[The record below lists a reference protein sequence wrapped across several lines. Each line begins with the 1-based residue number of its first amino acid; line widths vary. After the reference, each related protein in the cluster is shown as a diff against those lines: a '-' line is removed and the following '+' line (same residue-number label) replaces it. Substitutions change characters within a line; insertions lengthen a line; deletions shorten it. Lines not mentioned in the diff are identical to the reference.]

1 MRNFLRLGLT
11 AIALTFFFNAFAVT
25 ETKANPL
32 PEILK
37 RMDEHYKALKSLKAD
52 IKRAQYNAQL
62 QESDMMIGNI
72 TLRPGKGRDFSLR
85 LDWTKP
91 KQEILSVVNG
101 QYVAY
106 IPNIKR
112 AYTGSSDSKTVNDK
126 GGNILKIMSMSKED
140 LKANYNIQYLG
151 EEKVSE
157 GKIPTWH
164 IKLTPKTSAN
174 FKFADLW
181 IDGNGMPIQ
190 GKVTKLNDDTDM
202 ALLNNLNKNGTIK
215 ASVFKVDLPK
225 GTEIVKN

>member
-1 MRNFLRLGLT
+1 MKNFLRLSLT
-11 AIALTFFFNAFAVT
+11 AIAAAFFFNAFAVA
-25 ETKANPL
+25 EAKAQNPL

-52 IKRAQYNAQL
+52 ISRAQYNAQL
-62 QESDMMIGNI
+62 QETDMSSGTI
-72 TLRPGKGRDFSLR
+72 TLLPRKGQAFSLR

-101 QYVAY
+101 KYVAY

-126 GGNILKIMSMSKED
+126 GGNILKVMSMSKEE
-140 LKANYNIQYLG
+140 LKANYNIQFIG
-151 EEKVSE
+151 EEKVS
-157 GKIPTWH
+157 GSILTWH

-181 IDGNGMPIQ
+181 VDGNGMPIQ
-190 GKVTKLNDDTDM
+190 GKVTKLNDDTDT
-202 ALLNNLNKNGTIK
+202 ALLTNLNKNSTIN
-215 ASVFKVDLPK
+215 AAIFKVDLPK
-225 GTEIVKN
+225 GTQVVKG

>member
-1 MRNFLRLGLT
+1 MKKFLRLSLS

-52 IKRAQYNAQL
+52 ISRAQYNSQL
-62 QESDMMIGNI
+62 DETDMMSGNI
-72 TLRPGKGRDFSLR
+72 TLLPGRDRSFSLR

-91 KQEILSVVNG
+91 KQEMLSVVNG
-101 QYVAY
+101 KYVAY

-112 AYTGSSDSKTVNDK
+112 AYTGSSNSKTVSSK
-126 GGNILKIMSMSKED
+126 GGNILKVMSMSKAE
-140 LKANYNIQYLG
+140 LQANYNIQYLG
-151 EEKVSE
+151 QENVS
-157 GKIPTWH
+157 GSVPTWH

-181 IDGNGMPIQ
+181 VDGNGMPIQ
-190 GKVTKLNDDTDM
+190 GKVTLLNNDTDN
-202 ALLNNLNKNGTIK
+202 ALLTNLNKNTTISG
-215 ASVFKVDLPK
+215 SVFVINLPK
-225 GTEIVKN
+225 GTEIVKD

>member
-1 MRNFLRLGLT
+1 MKNFSRLTLT
-11 AIALTFFFNAFAVT
+11 AIALTFFFGAFAAA
-25 ETKANPL
+25 EAKAQNPL
-32 PEILK
+32 PEILN

-52 IKRAQYNAQL
+52 ISRAQYNAQL
-62 QESDMMIGNI
+62 QETDMSSGNI
-72 TLRPGKGRDFSLR
+72 TLLPGEGRNFSLR

-91 KQEILSVVNG
+91 KQEFLSVVNG

-126 GGNILKIMSMSKED
+126 GGNILKVMSMSKED

-151 EEKVSE
+151 QENVS
-157 GKIPTWH
+157 GNIPTWR
-164 IKLTPKTSAN
+164 IKLTPKSSAN

-190 GKVTKLNDDTDM
+190 GKVTKLNDDTDT
-202 ALLNNLNKNGTIK
+202 ALLTNLNKNITIK
-215 ASVFKVDLPK
+215 GEIFRVNLPK
-225 GTEIVKN
+225 GTEIVKG